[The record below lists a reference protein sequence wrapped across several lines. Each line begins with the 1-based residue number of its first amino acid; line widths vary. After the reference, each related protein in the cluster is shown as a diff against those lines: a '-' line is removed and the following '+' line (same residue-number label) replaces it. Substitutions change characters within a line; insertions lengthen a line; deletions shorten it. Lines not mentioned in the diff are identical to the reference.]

1 MIISQKKHFKN
12 TVPTDDKKK
21 RKKEKAQQRRNK
33 GELPQ
38 PDNRHLQKSTGNII
52 FNDENKQTNLNVFPS
67 KIRNK
72 ARTSVCTTFIQYL
85 ARAKRRII
93 KSVQIQNE
101 DIKLG
106 FFTDD
111 VILYV
116 ENPQRSIKTPLE
128 VINKVSKAAQYK
140 ITIQNSIV
148 FPYTRNKQSKNEMKE
163 KIPFTIAS
171 KRIKCLGISLTK
183 ELQDLKH

>member
-1 MIISQKKHFKN
+1 MK
-12 TVPTDDKKK
+12 T
-21 RKKEKAQQRRNK
+21 
-33 GELPQ
+33 
-38 PDNRHLQKSTGNII
+38 
-52 FNDENKQTNLNVFPS
+52 NKQKLNAFPS

-72 ARTSVCTTFIQYL
+72 SRTSVCTTFIQYL
-85 ARAKRRII
+85 TRAKRQII

-101 DIKLG
+101 NIKLG

-128 VINKVSKAAQYK
+128 VINKVIKAAQYK

-163 KIPFTIAS
+163 KIPCTIAS